1 MTNSIN
7 ELEKDARAILVIG
20 SNTTENHPVIG
31 MKIKK
36 NVLENGA
43 RLIVADPRRV
53 DLAEIADVYLRHR
66 PGTDVALLNGMMN
79 VIISEGLADSDFIA
93 ANTEGYEAM
102 AEVVARYTPEY
113 VEAIT
118 GVPAADIRRAA
129 RIYARAEAAVIC
141 YAMGLTQH
149 STGTDNVKSVC
160 NLAMLTG
167 NIGRPGTGVAPL
179 RGQNNVQGAC
189 DMGGLPNVLPGYQP
203 VTDESVRSRFE
214 QAWNVSLSSKPGL
227 TLTETVEK
235 AYRGEIRALI
245 IIGENPM
252 ISDPDLNHCEEA
264 LKNLDFLA
272 VQDIFLSETARFA
285 HVVLPGACFAE
296 KDGTFTNTERRVQRV
311 RKAVDTPGQAR
322 ADWEIICEL
331 ASRMGYP
338 MSYSSPEEIFEEM
351 RGLTPSYAGMTYARL
366 EGQGLQWPCPSED
379 HPGTAILHRDGRFTR
394 GKGLFSPVE
403 FLEPAELPDDEYPLV
418 LTTGRNLFHY
428 HTGTMTRRCQALNQH
443 VPEAEVEINPNLA
456 AQLGIKNGET
466 VRLSTRRGSI
476 EVKAR
481 ITAMIEDGVVFMT
494 FHFAEA
500 AVNLLTKADSLD
512 PVAKIPEYKVCA
524 ARLEK
529 MT

>member
-1 MTNSIN
+1 
-7 ELEKDARAILVIG
+7 
-20 SNTTENHPVIG
+20 
-31 MKIKK
+31 
-36 NVLENGA
+36 
-43 RLIVADPRRV
+43 
-53 DLAEIADVYLRHR
+53 
-66 PGTDVALLNGMMN
+66 
-79 VIISEGLADSDFIA
+79 
-93 ANTEGYEAM
+93 
-102 AEVVARYTPEY
+102 
-113 VEAIT
+113 
-118 GVPAADIRRAA
+118 
-129 RIYARAEAAVIC
+129 
-141 YAMGLTQH
+141 
-149 STGTDNVKSVC
+149 
-160 NLAMLTG
+160 
-167 NIGRPGTGVAPL
+167 
-179 RGQNNVQGAC
+179 
-189 DMGGLPNVLPGYQP
+189 
-203 VTDESVRSRFE
+203 
-214 QAWNVSLSSKPGL
+214 
-227 TLTETVEK
+227 
-235 AYRGEIRALI
+235 
-245 IIGENPM
+245 
-252 ISDPDLNHCEEA
+252 
-264 LKNLDFLA
+264 
-272 VQDIFLSETARFA
+272 
-285 HVVLPGACFAE
+285 
-296 KDGTFTNTERRVQRV
+296 
-311 RKAVDTPGQAR
+311 
-322 ADWEIICEL
+322 
-331 ASRMGYP
+331 